1 MGAFVDITGSKYG
14 KLTVLE
20 RIPGT
25 SPIKWLCRCDC
36 GNLTQV
42 TGNNMK
48 SGNTTSCGCVD
59 MAHKLG
65 KAKDYTGQRFGKLV
79 CIERVGYQYQ
89 PCGRRH
95 ILWKCQ
101 CDCGNTTIVDVSH
114 FTHGDTVSCGC
125 FQTENAKQLFTHN
138 LTGMRFGRLTVL
150 HQDKIKTKGVWWVC
164 KCDCGWT
171 TSVRAISLVRGDT
184 TSCGCLKM
192 SRGEHFVNAVLKSIG
207 LKYTR
212 EFMFQD
218 LLTEKGNP
226 LRFDFA
232 LFAEDGS
239 LKGLIE
245 YQGRQHYYPISGLNF
260 GKQQRETTDNQK
272 RIYCKQH
279 NIPLIEIPYFEHAGF
294 ATLHALVELYANPV
308 PSSVLT
314 EKV

>member
-1 MGAFVDITGSKYG
+1 MGAFIDITGNKYG

-20 RIPGT
+20 RIPNT
-25 SPIKWLCRCDC
+25 SPIKWLCQCDC
-36 GNLTQV
+36 GKLTQT

-48 SGNTTSCGCVD
+48 SGNTTSCGCADIV
-59 MAHKLG
+59 HKLE
-65 KAKDYTGQRFGKLV
+65 KAKDFTGQRFGKLV
-79 CIERVGYQYQ
+79 CIERVGYRHQ

-101 CDCGNTTIVDVSH
+101 CDCGNTSVVDVSH
-114 FTHGDTVSCGC
+114 LSAGDTLSCGC
-125 FQTENAKQLFTHN
+125 FKTENSKRLFTHD
-138 LTGMRFGRLTVL
+138 LTGMRFGCLVVL
-150 HQDKIKTKGVWWVC
+150 HQDKTKANGVWWAC
-164 KCDCGWT
+164 ECDCGRST
-171 TSVRAISLVRGDT
+171 NVRAGSLTRGLT

-192 SRGEHFVNAVLKSIG
+192 SRGEWFVSAILKSIG
-207 LKYTR
+207 LRYEQ

-232 LFAEDGS
+232 LFAENGM

-245 YQGRQHYYPISGLNF
+245 YQGKQHYCSIKSLNF
-260 GKQQRETTDNQK
+260 GKQQREVTDNQK

-279 NIPLIEIPYFEHAGF
+279 NIPLIEIPYYEHVEF
-294 ATLHALVELYANPV
+294 ATLRALVELYANPV
-308 PSSVLT
+308 PSSDKS